1 MNIYVDESGTFPT
14 TSTHSAWSVVVAY
27 VSSDEDEA
35 VVQKLVSGLKYL
47 KGGIDEVKLRSLTE
61 REYFNFLFVLGKLN
75 GVVFAAASDMSTSP
89 KEVMAHHQKMQ
100 ALGVVKYRNK
110 MEHQPAREALDELS
124 QAVAVMPPNLYAQ
137 MKFQIRLFH
146 EVVARS
152 ITYFVQRSPQSLER
166 FRWRIDC
173 KDVVPTAYE
182 KVFRKLLPATLQSI
196 SIDEPILIIRQF
208 DYSAMTRYEFGAGDK
223 PTWLQ
228 GQYGLPDMEGFNLG
242 KLVGEDFE
250 FVDSKAVAGIQVAD
264 LLASGIRRFLKG
276 EFQDNNIAA
285 ELLGRLTIQNVKN
298 QLPIK
303 LVSLGRGQVVDGELT
318 RRLKMLEQYAR
329 PYFLKR

>member
-14 TSTHSAWSVVVAY
+14 TSTPSAWSVVVAY
-27 VSSDEDEA
+27 VSPDEDET
-35 VVQKLVSGLKYL
+35 VVQKLVASLKFL
-47 KGGIDEVKLRSLTE
+47 KDGIDEVKLRSLTE
-61 REYFNFLFVLGKLN
+61 REYFNFLFTLGKLS

-89 KEVMAHHQKMQ
+89 KEVMGHHQKMQ
-100 ALGVVKYRNK
+100 ALGVVKYRDK
-110 MEHQPAREALDELS
+110 MEHQSVREALDELS
-124 QAVAVMPPNLYAQ
+124 QSIAVMPPNLYAQ
-137 MKFQIRLFH
+137 MMFQIRLFH
-146 EVVARS
+146 DAVARS

-166 FRWRIDC
+166 FRWRIDW

-182 KVFRKLLPATLQSI
+182 KVFRQLLPANLQSI
-196 SIDEPILIIRQF
+196 SMNEPILMIHQF
-208 DYSAMTRYEFGAGDK
+208 DYSAMSHYEFAAGEE

-228 GQYGLPDMEGFNLG
+228 EQYGLPDMEGFNLG

-285 ELLGRLTIQNVKN
+285 ELLGRLTIQNAKN

-303 LVSLGRGQVVDGELT
+303 LVSLGGDQVVEGELT
-318 RRLKMLEQYAR
+318 RRLKILEQYAR